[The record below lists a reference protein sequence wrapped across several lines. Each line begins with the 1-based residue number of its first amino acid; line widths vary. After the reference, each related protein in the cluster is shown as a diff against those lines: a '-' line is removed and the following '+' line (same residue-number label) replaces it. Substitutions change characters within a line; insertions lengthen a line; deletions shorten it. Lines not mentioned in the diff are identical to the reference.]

1 MITVLEAIKLST
13 EYLDKKGVE
22 LPRANAEILL
32 AEILKC
38 KRLELYLSFEKP
50 LNEKELNQY
59 REFIRQRG
67 SRIPL
72 QYITGHVE
80 FFGMEFIVNHN
91 VLIPRPETELLVE
104 KIILEN
110 NKSTEFR
117 ILDIGIGSGNI
128 SVVLAKH
135 LPNARVT
142 GIDISESAIN
152 TAKQNAGLN
161 LITDNLEIIRFDIF
175 NDDLSQ
181 LNKYDIIVS
190 NPPYI
195 SQEDYK
201 ELEPEL
207 KFHEPRIALTDGNNG
222 FTFYKK
228 IVNSAAQ
235 LLYPGGK
242 IYFEVG
248 KDQHAKIFKILLEN
262 NFRNVHFLKDYSGIE
277 RIIYGELE

>member
-1 MITVLEAIKLST
+1 MITVLEARKLST

-22 LPRANAEILL
+22 SPRANAEILL

-135 LPNARVT
+135 LPNARIT

-262 NFRNVHFLKDYSGIE
+262 NFRNVHFLKDYSGIV

>member
-91 VLIPRPETELLVE
+91 VLIPRL
-104 KIILEN
+104 
-110 NKSTEFR
+110 
-117 ILDIGIGSGNI
+117 
-128 SVVLAKH
+128 
-135 LPNARVT
+135 
-142 GIDISESAIN
+142 
-152 TAKQNAGLN
+152 KQNCW
-161 LITDNLEIIRFDIF
+161 
-175 NDDLSQ
+175 
-181 LNKYDIIVS
+181 
-190 NPPYI
+190 
-195 SQEDYK
+195 
-201 ELEPEL
+201 
-207 KFHEPRIALTDGNNG
+207 
-222 FTFYKK
+222 
-228 IVNSAAQ
+228 
-235 LLYPGGK
+235 
-242 IYFEVG
+242 
-248 KDQHAKIFKILLEN
+248 
-262 NFRNVHFLKDYSGIE
+262 
-277 RIIYGELE
+277 

>member
-22 LPRANAEILL
+22 SPRANAEILL
-32 AEILKC
+32 AEILQC

-135 LPNARVT
+135 LPKARVT

-195 SQEDYK
+195 SQEDYN

-228 IVNSAAQ
+228 IINSAAQ

-248 KDQHAKIFKILLEN
+248 KDQHTKIFKILLEN
-262 NFRNVHFLKDYSGIE
+262 NFRNVHFLKDYSGID

>member
-228 IVNSAAQ
+228 IINSAAQ